1 MSRRSIRLKNRRVS
15 HRFRLQ
21 SSGRPRHRKDPYLV
35 ERVRRLIAQGV
46 DPAAILVL
54 TFSNKAAGELAER
67 FAAVVPNEAPRIWT
81 GTFHAFGLELIRRFH
96 DRFGLSNDPRL
107 FDRSDAIAALQ
118 EVLPTLPLRHYL
130 NLWRPAQSLREILFA
145 ISRAKD
151 ELADSRRYKEL
162 AAAMLG
168 GARDSAERELAEKVT
183 KSRRSMN
190 AIMSSCRMPMRST
203 SVTSS
208 CRPTVLLESDEGLQA
223 QLRERHQHV
232 LVDEYQDVNRASAR
246 LLKAIAGGGTRLWV
260 VGDARQSIYRFR
272 GASPIN
278 LRSFKADFGG
288 ESGQLAVNYR
298 STEQIVN
305 TVCAI
310 AENIQASDGQ
320 LPLRLRANRGTGLAK
335 PGDPFV

>member
-1 MSRRSIRLKNRRVS
+1 M
-15 HRFRLQ
+15 
-21 SSGRPRHRKDPYLV
+21 
-35 ERVRRLIAQGV
+35 
-46 DPAAILVL
+46 
-54 TFSNKAAGELAER
+54 
-67 FAAVVPNEAPRIWT
+67 
-81 GTFHAFGLELIRRFH
+81 
-96 DRFGLSNDPRL
+96 
-107 FDRSDAIAALQ
+107 
-118 EVLPTLPLRHYL
+118 LPLRHYL

-168 GARDSAERELAEKVT
+168 GARDSAERELAEKCYEIAQVYE
-183 KSRRSMN
+183 RYHVVLQD
-190 AIMSSCRMPMRST
+190 ADAVDFGDLIML
-203 SVTSS
+203 V
-208 CRPTVLLESDEGLQA
+208 PTVLLESDEGLQA

-320 LPLRLRANRGTGLAK
+320 LPLRLRANRGTGLVK